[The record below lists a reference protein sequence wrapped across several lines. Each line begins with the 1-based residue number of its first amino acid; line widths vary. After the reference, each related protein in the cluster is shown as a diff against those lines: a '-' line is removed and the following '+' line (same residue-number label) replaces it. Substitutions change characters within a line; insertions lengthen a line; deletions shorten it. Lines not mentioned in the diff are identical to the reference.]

1 MPRWEAAI
9 SHDTWIHRAVTP
21 GVRALA
27 STPVT
32 PNQLTW
38 LRLATGLAAAALI
51 AVGSAP
57 WTWIGCGVFVFSVL
71 LDRADGVLA
80 RLTRKFSDFGHK
92 LDLISDTL
100 VNALILVAAGYAA
113 RDTALGGWALPLGMV
128 AGVSVAA
135 VLLIVMRMEAMKGAR
150 AAELGGRAG
159 FDPDDAVLLIPI
171 FVLFG
176 WTAPLVVAAA
186 TCAPAVAL
194 FFVVRFRRELWPR
207 EDT

>member
-1 MPRWEAAI
+1 MPRAEAAI

-27 STPVT
+27 RTPVT

-38 LRLATGLAAAALI
+38 LRLGTGLSAAVLI

-57 WTWIGCGVFVFSVL
+57 WTWIGCGVFVLSVL

-80 RLTRKFSDFGHK
+80 RLTKRFSDFGHK
-92 LDLISDTL
+92 LDLISDAL

-113 RDTALGGWALPLGMV
+113 RDSVLGGWGLPLGLL
-128 AGVSVAA
+128 AGVSVAG
-135 VLLIVMRMEAMKGAR
+135 VLLIVMRMEEVKGAR

-159 FDPDDAVLLIPI
+159 FDPDDAVLLIPA
-171 FVLFG
+171 FVLLG
-176 WTAPLVVAAA
+176 WTVPLVVAAA
-186 TCAPAVAL
+186 ACAPAVAL
-194 FFVVRFRRELWPR
+194 FFVLRFRHDLWRR
-207 EDT
+207 EDA